1 VDKLEPGSYRL
12 ELKAL
17 DSAGN
22 SSPVR
27 TAEFVVN

>member
-1 VDKLEPGSYRL
+1 VQGLTSGIYKV

-22 SSPVR
+22 FALRSADF
-27 TAEFVVN
+27 TIQ